1 MSKLMILNEKC
12 TVIRRYLDTNKGV
25 ILPSDSGSLLH
36 DIPSEKCA
44 YKILCI
50 LLSPEITGIRF

>member
-1 MSKLMILNEKC
+1 MKN
-12 TVIRRYLDTNKGV
+12 VPWFVLDTNKGV

-50 LLSPEITGIRF
+50 LLSPEIRDSFLI